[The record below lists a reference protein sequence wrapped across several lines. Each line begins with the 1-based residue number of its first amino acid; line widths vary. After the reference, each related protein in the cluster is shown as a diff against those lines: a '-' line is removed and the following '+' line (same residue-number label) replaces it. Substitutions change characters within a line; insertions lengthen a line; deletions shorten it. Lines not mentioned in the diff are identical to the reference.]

1 MSNSKTVQPAESAA
15 EVKSELALLP
25 SVDIYEDAKNITLKA
40 DLPGVSKEGLSIEL
54 DGETLTIEAR
64 LNTDMP
70 ESMTTLYADVNG
82 NRYVRRFSLSS
93 ELEVGKINA
102 EMKNGELTLIIPK
115 REDLQPRKIEV
126 KVG

>member
-1 MSNSKTVQPAESAA
+1 
-15 EVKSELALLP
+15 
-25 SVDIYEDAKNITLKA
+25 
-40 DLPGVSKEGLSIEL
+40 SKEGLSIEL